1 VPEDSGPTPLG
12 LSGLDYAPGG
22 GPLASSQTL
31 AYTITK
37 LPPSWIGVIYR
48 SDRTPLSLGATTLD
62 VIRGLTFTPASNV
75 VYAGNPDGDFE
86 FNVIDTG
93 GLLTPDTSDA
103 LKQSMKIIITPVN
116 DPPVV
121 TMSTAAIVYTT
132 GNSTVSVDSAL
143 TVADI
148 DSQTLAS
155 ADFQIR
161 PYYRGEDVLIFNDP
175 PEIVGSFDEKTGILH
190 LYAAGGTNP
199 TLAQWQGVLETVL
212 YQNTTLAHLEARSIT
227 LLVTDDLGG
236 TSAAASRTIT
246 FSPELAPTIDFIGVY
261 SPATSLFH
269 QAGAN
274 GSDAKDTCLAF
285 GTPGAGW
292 LPVVGD
298 WNGDGVNTLGVY
310 DPFASVFY
318 LRDVN
323 LSGYGETVAC
333 YGLPGGCWMPIAGDW
348 FGTGHDTIGLYDPV
362 TSFFYL
368 SGKNA
373 NGYADVTLGFGEG
386 LKGWLPMVGDWNG
399 DGIDTIGLYDPQTG
413 RFYLKNSNTTGYA
426 DSDFLYGVTNSQGY
440 PIAGK
445 WTGGIRDTVGIY
457 CRATGEFYLSYANGN
472 CYADC
477 TFSFGP
483 AEGIPIIGDWNGPA
497 LLRAAESLG
506 TPGAGAAALTASEAT
521 PVVEAAVGRW
531 ADLSPDLGAAL
542 ANVQTVITDLPGD
555 RLGQAIGNV
564 LYLDRDAAGHGWFV
578 DTTPAVDEE
587 FTRLGTDS
595 ELSAVDPQAVDRI
608 DLVTVVEHELG
619 HMAGLKD
626 LDDSATGLMSGRLS
640 TGLRRLAGQAEAD
653 ALFARHD
660 QQALRWSDELE

>member
-1 VPEDSGPTPLG
+1 
-12 LSGLDYAPGG
+12 
-22 GPLASSQTL
+22 
-31 AYTITK
+31 
-37 LPPSWIGVIYR
+37 
-48 SDRTPLSLGATTLD
+48 
-62 VIRGLTFTPASNV
+62 
-75 VYAGNPDGDFE
+75 
-86 FNVIDTG
+86 
-93 GLLTPDTSDA
+93 
-103 LKQSMKIIITPVN
+103 
-116 DPPVV
+116 
-121 TMSTAAIVYTT
+121 
-132 GNSTVSVDSAL
+132 
-143 TVADI
+143 
-148 DSQTLAS
+148 
-155 ADFQIR
+155 
-161 PYYRGEDVLIFNDP
+161 
-175 PEIVGSFDEKTGILH
+175 
-190 LYAAGGTNP
+190 
-199 TLAQWQGVLETVL
+199 
-212 YQNTTLAHLEARSIT
+212 
-227 LLVTDDLGG
+227 VTDDLGG